1 MREMESTITQKGQ
14 ITIPAEIRRALGI
27 KKGDRAAFVIEGDR
41 VWLIFKGS
49 VVERNFGIVKSTEP
63 PLTAQEEREAFEQG
77 VAEEDDAEDQ
87 MTKEALRKSAGALA
101 GVDRRALLAD
111 IHGARGQASR
121 RRRA

>member
-1 MREMESTITQKGQ
+1 M
-14 ITIPAEIRRALGI
+14 
-27 KKGDRAAFVIEGDR
+27 
-41 VWLIFKGS
+41 
-49 VVERNFGIVKSTEP
+49 VERNFGIVKSTEP

-87 MTKEALRKSAGALA
+87 MTNEALRKSAGALA

-111 IHGARGQASR
+111 IHRARGQASR